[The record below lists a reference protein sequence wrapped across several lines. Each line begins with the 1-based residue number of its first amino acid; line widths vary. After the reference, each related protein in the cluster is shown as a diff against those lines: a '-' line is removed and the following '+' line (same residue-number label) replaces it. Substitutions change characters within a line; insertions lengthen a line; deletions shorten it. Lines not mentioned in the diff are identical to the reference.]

1 MSALFKWHSRPQP
14 EDGALGKVEARL
26 DLTIEE
32 SEEGAGL
39 PPLSTVATAPRRAAR
54 PSRAASSSAAGQYAE
69 SSGSELD
76 SELLES
82 D

>member
-32 SEEGAGL
+32 SEVKEWRYELNAK
-39 PPLSTVATAPRRAAR
+39 APKSNLCLFRRLVVR
-54 PSRAASSSAAGQYAE
+54 RRRCP
-69 SSGSELD
+69 
-76 SELLES
+76 
-82 D
+82 